1 MKRTLTCIKKKRKK
15 IVASINSKSE
25 FTPVL
30 LLGTWKQLCFL
41 ITNGQLMPTQ
51 KNGISIKFNLN

>member
-1 MKRTLTCIKKKRKK
+1 MHKEKEKK